1 VKLNSEKILCVIFP
15 EAQTITAMHHQEF
28 RGVHNLYLLP
38 AFDLCYKQRIMD
50 PIRPTTPR
58 QPNAHSIPDPIA
70 VGMSKAIVSNTSTE
84 IVKAKSKADPSMF
97 CPNCSTELRG
107 HRCKAV
113 CKMCGFYLSCSD
125 FY

>member
-1 VKLNSEKILCVIFP
+1 VD
-15 EAQTITAMHHQEF
+15 
-28 RGVHNLYLLP
+28 NLYLLP

-50 PIRPTTPR
+50 PIRPTTTR
-58 QPNAHSIPDPIA
+58 QPNAHPTPDSIA
-70 VGMSKAIVSNTSTE
+70 LGMSNAIAPSTE
-84 IVKAKSKADPSMF
+84 SEKAKSKADPSMF

-113 CKMCGFYLSCSD
+113 CKKCGFYLSCSD